1 MKHFL
6 LLFLLPLLVSC
17 QGNKTVSGSLSSQS
31 SKGSASESQEFILSD
46 FSSFSDYMKTEGK
59 KKAEGNIAS
68 AIKETV
74 KEEMSYLG
82 STLIHRQKK
91 VRRDSYSYYQNDV
104 VLSDVNEKSYS
115 GTLDPNQYL
124 LSDKSYQVKR
134 FVHEKEK
141 VELAKEGSSPLFVN
155 RLSDSASFSSSLVDE
170 VLDYVSSW
178 DASRILTS
186 FESSGKKSVFSFSNE
201 SHGTY
206 LNSDDET
213 RYSLTFS
220 EGEVSFFNGIPYAFY
235 VSTRFFKGSELV
247 DGSYDDSGC
256 YLVNSDAIA
265 YTGKISAKSGY
276 GVNDDGFDVTGLMAT
291 DFKATFYTRDD
302 KTYQKKFLD
311 KGAIAYHSYIHAMA
325 TGVTP
330 ETAIDNDFDIVASL
344 DETKLKKVYN
354 PDTDQEEFYSVGTGK
369 VTVVVSNHNGVK
381 KEYVLNIKAKPAS
394 DFDCLMAADRAY
406 VSSRMLLTV
415 KTYPLDCADTFAI
428 DTEDPS
434 ALSIEKNGDSGQ
446 QFYLT
451 FHKVGKVRF
460 TVRDE
465 MVEGLSKSY
474 TIEVLPREENV

>member
-1 MKHFL
+1 MKQFL
-6 LLFLLPLLVSC
+6 LIFLLPLLVSC
-17 QGNKTVSGSLSSQS
+17 QGNKTASSSLSSS
-31 SKGSASESQEFILSD
+31 SSTPFASEAKEFILTD
-46 FSSFSDYMKTEGK
+46 FASFSDYMKTEGK
-59 KKAEGNIAS
+59 KKAEENLS
-68 AIKETV
+68 AANKETV

-91 VRRDSYSYYQNDV
+91 VRKDSYSYYQDDV
-104 VLSDVNEKSYS
+104 ILSDVNEKSYS

-134 FVHEKEK
+134 FVSGKEK

-155 RLSDSASFSSSLVDE
+155 RLADSASFSSSLVDE
-170 VLDYVSSW
+170 VLEYVSSW
-178 DASRILTS
+178 DSSEVMTS
-186 FESSGKKSVFSFSNE
+186 FESYGKKSVFSFSDE
-201 SHGTY
+201 KHGTY
-206 LNSDDET
+206 LSSDDET

-220 EGEVSFFNGIPYAFY
+220 EGEVSFFDGIPYAFY
-235 VSTRFFKGSELV
+235 VSTRFFKGSEFV

-256 YLVNSDAIA
+256 YLVKSDAVA
-265 YTGKISAKSGY
+265 YSGKISAKAGY
-276 GVNDDGFDVTGLMAT
+276 GVKDDGFDVTGLMAT

-311 KGAIAYHSYIHAMA
+311 KGAISYHSYIHAMA
-325 TGVTP
+325 TGVSP
-330 ETAIDNDFDIVASL
+330 ETAIDNDFDIVTSL

-381 KEYVLNIKAKPAS
+381 KEYVLTIKAKPAS
-394 DFDCLMAADRAY
+394 DFDCIMAADRAY

-434 ALSIEKNGDSGQ
+434 AISVEKNGESGQ

-451 FHKVGKVRF
+451 FHKEGKVRF

-474 TIEVLPREENV
+474 TIEVLPKEENL